1 MSTNAALA
9 ALIIGIESGGN
20 NMAVGDGGRS
30 IGPLQIQAAV
40 VADVNRRFKTSFTHA
55 GMTNRADAVAVFD
68 RYLWIYAQPQRIGRD
83 VTDEDRAR
91 IWNGGPNGWRK
102 PTTDAY
108 AAKFI
113 KAGGGR

>member
-20 NMAVGDGGRS
+20 NLAVGDGGRS
-30 IGPLQIQAAV
+30 IGPLQIQASV

-55 GMTNRADAVAVFD
+55 GMTNRSDAIAVMD
-68 RYLWIYAQPQRIGRD
+68 GYLWIYAQPSRLGRG

-91 IWNGGPNGWRK
+91 IGCGGPNGLRK
-102 PTTDAY
+102 RTTDAY